1 VPSSR
6 PEIFQRTPARLGE
19 GPCWD
24 VRGQKLW
31 WIDILG
37 RKLFSCAAD
46 GGLVR
51 TLDLPEMPG
60 CVAVADDGRLV
71 VALHRG
77 VQLCDPATGTLTP
90 FSVPAGHN
98 PEIFRFNDGKVDPQG
113 RFWAG
118 TLALDSRPGQSRL
131 FRFDGQGRA
140 TVMREGVS
148 ISNGLAWSPDGRT
161 LYYVDSPTRLV
172 QAFAFDAASGS
183 LGAGRTALA
192 LRADEGWPDGCCMD
206 AEGCLWLGHWG
217 AGRLT
222 RWDPVKGRCLATHRL
237 PVANVTSCVFGGAKL
252 DRLFITTAVDD
263 AAKTAEPEA
272 GFTFCLEPGV
282 TGLQPNEFLL
292 TR

>member
-1 VPSSR
+1 MSSSR
-6 PEIFQRTPARLGE
+6 PEIFQRTSARLGE

-24 VRGQKLW
+24 VRRQRLW

-37 RKLFSCAAD
+37 RKLFSCAAEV
-46 GGLVR
+46 GPVR
-51 TLDLPEMPG
+51 TIDLPEMPG
-60 CVAVADDGRLV
+60 CVVVADDDRLV

-98 PEIFRFNDGKVDPQG
+98 AEIFRFNDGKVDPQG

-118 TLALDSRPGQSRL
+118 TLALDSRPRQSHL
-131 FRFDGQGRA
+131 FRFDGTGHA
-140 TVMREGVS
+140 TVMRDGVTV
-148 ISNGLAWSPDGRT
+148 SNGLAWSPDGRT
-161 LYYVDSPTRLV
+161 LYYVDSPTRQV
-172 QAFAFDAASGS
+172 QAFAFDGTSGS
-183 LGAGRTALA
+183 LGPGRTAFALA
-192 LRADEGWPDGCCMD
+192 ADEGWPDGCCMD

-222 RWDPVKGRCLATHRL
+222 RWDPVKGRCLATYRL
-237 PVANVTSCVFGGAKL
+237 PVANVTSCAFGGPKL

-263 AAKTAEPEA
+263 AAKTPEPEA

-282 TGLQPNEFLL
+282 TGLSPNEFRLS
-292 TR
+292 R